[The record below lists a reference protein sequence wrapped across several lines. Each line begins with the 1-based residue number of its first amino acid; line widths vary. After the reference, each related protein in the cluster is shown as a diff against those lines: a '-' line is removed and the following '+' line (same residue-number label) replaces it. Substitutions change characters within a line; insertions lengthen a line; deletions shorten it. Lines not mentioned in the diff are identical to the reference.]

1 MDSAT
6 FLRDLGP
13 TRALWLFFAALVLGL
28 AAIVTDWGSIWAW
41 VLLPSA
47 PIVAY
52 SWALWVSQAT
62 YFVYHSPGI
71 KTSPY
76 ILGFLLTLIALFNL
90 FLQGGADLVSGDI
103 DLNVLLGRVGAAIMT
118 TAVGLVSR
126 QILITTDPAEEQ
138 QQQVFQSLAGELRR
152 NASEFDSAQRKLVS
166 LIQEFVGA
174 REELFSREELAFQKF
189 LGGLE
194 RGSQILTEV
203 ETTYPKRLQSALSAM
218 NKHVQALDQAVGDAT
233 RHVTDLCAAAKE
245 GSDGIINTGNRV
257 EELLL
262 KSAQQ
267 WDQASRSLTS
277 ALTTSAGSLKQAAD
291 ETAALQSQLSGTQEA
306 LRSIVQNLKLLPEQT
321 RQVVERIG
329 SESKSA
335 HDDVASLLSNLIQ
348 DARAMN
354 DVVDEVTT
362 LLTKRVESMS
372 SRE

>member
-13 TRALWLFFAALVLGL
+13 TQALWLFFAALVLGL

-52 SWALWVSQAT
+52 SWALWVSQTT
-62 YFVYHSPGI
+62 YFVSHSPGI

-76 ILGFLLTLIALFNL
+76 ILGFLLTLIALFSL
-90 FLQGGADLVSGDI
+90 FLRGGADLVSGNI
-103 DLNVLLGRVGAAIMT
+103 DLDVLMGQVGAAIMT

-126 QILITTDPAEEQ
+126 QVLVTTDPAEQ
-138 QQQVFQSLAGELRR
+138 HQQQVFQSLAGDLRR

-233 RHVTDLCAAAKE
+233 RHVTDLSAAAKE
-245 GSDGIINTGNRV
+245 GSDGITNTGTRV
-257 EELLL
+257 EELLS

-291 ETAALQSQLSGTQEA
+291 EAAALQSQLSGTQEA
-306 LRSIVQNLKLLPEQT
+306 LRSIVQNLKLLPEQA
-321 RQVVERIG
+321 RQAVEKIG

-348 DARAMN
+348 DAKAMN
-354 DVVDEVTT
+354 DVMDEVTT
-362 LLTKRVESMS
+362 LLTRRVESMS

>member
-13 TRALWLFFAALVLGL
+13 TQALWLFFAALVIGL

-52 SWALWVSQAT
+52 SLALWVSQAT
-62 YFVYHSPGI
+62 YFVSHSPGI

-90 FLQGGADLVSGDI
+90 FLRGGADLVSGDI
-103 DLNVLLGRVGAAIMT
+103 DLDLLLGQVGAAIMT

-174 REELFSREELAFQKF
+174 REELFSREELAFEKF

-233 RHVTDLCAAAKE
+233 RHVADLCAAAKE
-245 GSDGIINTGNRV
+245 GSDGITNTGNRV
-257 EELLL
+257 EELLS

-277 ALTTSAGSLKQAAD
+277 ALTTSAGSMKQAVD

-306 LRSIVQNLKLLPEQT
+306 LRSIVENLKLLPEQT

-348 DARAMN
+348 DAKAMN
-354 DVVDEVTT
+354 AVVDEVTT
-362 LLTKRVESMS
+362 LLTKRVGSMRS
-372 SRE
+372 HG